1 MRFQYYLVPLI
12 KSKPGILV
20 WLLGICL
27 KVFADTVVQYFQV
40 LLDRGTKNNL
50 LERKELEQRNSAFC
64 NVLHCSLYIN
74 VNNIY
79 YDVDKRLKPSTLCD

>member
-1 MRFQYYLVPLI
+1 MR
-12 KSKPGILV
+12 G
-20 WLLGICL
+20 L
-27 KVFADTVVQYFQV
+27 KVFADTVVQNFQV
-40 LLDRGTKNNL
+40 LLDRGKKNNL

-64 NVLHCSLYIN
+64 DVLHCNLYIN

>member
-1 MRFQYYLVPLI
+1 MRFQYYLAPLI

-27 KVFADTVVQYFQV
+27 TVFADTVVQNFQV
-40 LLDRGTKNNL
+40 LLDQGKRNNL
-50 LERKELEQRNSAFC
+50 LERKELEPRNSAFC
-64 NVLHCSLYIN
+64 SVLHCNLYKN

-79 YDVDKRLKPSTLCD
+79 EDADKRLKTSALCD